1 MGGVSYSAGAV
12 VRVVLT
18 VPGLWW
24 AGAMGPDTH
33 LLSSSFRFF
42 PPGVRRVLSSYTPL
56 GSIGLTHGSIGLTRW
71 SIGLTVLSG
80 STPGAWVISPKF
92 CPRTCCRAHRA
103 RFAVAIYLLTTF
115 VCHGCELHECVAA
128 NSMGL
133 FNRAWCKKRTFH
145 CPGKY
150 DAKKATILSHLR
162 IFGEGR
168 VHSSWV

>member
-24 AGAMGPDTH
+24 AGLWVLIPIFS
-33 LLSSSFRFF
+33 LLLLPVFSSRGSK
-42 PPGVRRVLSSYTPL
+42 GAVVDTPL

-92 CPRTCCRAHRA
+92 
-103 RFAVAIYLLTTF
+103 
-115 VCHGCELHECVAA
+115 
-128 NSMGL
+128 
-133 FNRAWCKKRTFH
+133 
-145 CPGKY
+145 
-150 DAKKATILSHLR
+150 LSADVL
-162 IFGEGR
+162 
-168 VHSSWV
+168 

>member
-1 MGGVSYSAGAV
+1 MGGLELLIDG
-12 VRVVLT
+12 RGFLQCRGCGGRGLLT

-80 STPGAWVISPKF
+80 STPGVLGDQPKF
-92 CPRTCCRAHRA
+92 LVR
-103 RFAVAIYLLTTF
+103 
-115 VCHGCELHECVAA
+115 
-128 NSMGL
+128 
-133 FNRAWCKKRTFH
+133 
-145 CPGKY
+145 
-150 DAKKATILSHLR
+150 
-162 IFGEGR
+162 GR
-168 VHSSWV
+168 VG

>member
-71 SIGLTVLSG
+71 SIGLTLLSG
-80 STPGAWVISPKF
+80 STPGALGDQPK
-92 CPRTCCRAHRA
+92 
-103 RFAVAIYLLTTF
+103 
-115 VCHGCELHECVAA
+115 
-128 NSMGL
+128 
-133 FNRAWCKKRTFH
+133 
-145 CPGKY
+145 
-150 DAKKATILSHLR
+150 ILVR
-162 IFGEGR
+162 GR
-168 VHSSWV
+168 VVERIELGLHSLHICLLLSSYMA